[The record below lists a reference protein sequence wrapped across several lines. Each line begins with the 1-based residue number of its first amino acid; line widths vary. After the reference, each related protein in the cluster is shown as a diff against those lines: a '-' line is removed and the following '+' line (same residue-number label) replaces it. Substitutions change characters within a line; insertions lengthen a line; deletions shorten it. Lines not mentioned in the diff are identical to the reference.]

1 MSSGPLSGLTVLEL
15 AGIGPAPYAAML
27 LADMGA
33 DVIRV
38 DRTGG
43 PAPEYPL
50 NPVLDRGRRSIALD
64 LKSPEGVGLLLR
76 LVARADVLVESFRPG
91 VAERL
96 GIGPVPCLAVR
107 PALVYARMSGW
118 GQTGP
123 LAGEAGHDIN
133 YISLTGAL
141 AALGRAGGPPQP
153 PMNLVGDFGGGAL
166 FLVYGIMCALWAGG
180 GRVVDANVHDGTTSL
195 LAMVQGFRAAGLWSD
210 RRGTN
215 LIDTGCPYYDV
226 YRCADGGYVA
236 VGPIEQRFYLNLLTG
251 LGLADDA
258 DLVAAHRDPA
268 HWPALRAALTEAF
281 ATATRDEW
289 ARRFAGRD
297 ACVTPVLELAEAP
310 SAPQAAARDLYAP
323 VTGHPGAVQV
333 TPTPRFTTDPGADPT
348 APGMPAPAP
357 QPGEHTAAILAELG
371 VTEDEC
377 GGLAERG
384 VVQAL

>member
-1 MSSGPLSGLTVLEL
+1 MSSGPLSGLTVVEL

-38 DRTGG
+38 DRPDG
-43 PAPEYPL
+43 PAPEYPP

-64 LKSPEGVGLLLR
+64 LKAPEGVDLFMR
-76 LVARADVLVESFRPG
+76 LVARADVLVESYRPG

-107 PALVYARMSGW
+107 PELVYARMSGW

-123 LAGEAGHDIN
+123 LAGDAGHDIN

-141 AALGRAGGPPQP
+141 AALGRADGPPQP

-236 VGPIEQRFYLNLLTG
+236 VGAIERRFFVNLLTG

-258 DLVAAHRDPA
+258 DLVAAHRDPSS
-268 HWPALRAALTEAF
+268 WPALRAALTAAF
-281 ATATRDEW
+281 AGATRDEW
-289 ARRFAGRD
+289 AERFAGRD
-297 ACVTPVLELAEAP
+297 ACVTPVLELAEAAG
-310 SAPQAAARDLYAP
+310 APQAVARDLYAP
-323 VTGHPGAVQV
+323 VPGHDGAVQV
-333 TPTPRFTTDPGADPT
+333 TPTPRFTTDPGGDPV
-348 APGMPAPAP
+348 APPLPVPAP

-371 VTEDEC
+371 VSDDESVELF
-377 GGLAERG
+377 GAG
-384 VVQAL
+384 VVAS

>member
-1 MSSGPLSGLTVLEL
+1 MSSGPLSGLSVLEL

-43 PAPEYPL
+43 PAAEYPP

-64 LKSPEGVGLLLR
+64 LKSPEGVELLLR

-141 AALGRAGGPPQP
+141 AALGRA
-153 PMNLVGDFGGGAL
+153 
-166 FLVYGIMCALWAGG
+166 
-180 GRVVDANVHDGTTSL
+180 
-195 LAMVQGFRAAGLWSD
+195 
-210 RRGTN
+210 
-215 LIDTGCPYYDV
+215 
-226 YRCADGGYVA
+226 
-236 VGPIEQRFYLNLLTG
+236 
-251 LGLADDA
+251 
-258 DLVAAHRDPA
+258 
-268 HWPALRAALTEAF
+268 
-281 ATATRDEW
+281 
-289 ARRFAGRD
+289 
-297 ACVTPVLELAEAP
+297 
-310 SAPQAAARDLYAP
+310 AAAADE
-323 VTGHPGAVQV
+323 PG
-333 TPTPRFTTDPGADPT
+333 R
-348 APGMPAPAP
+348 
-357 QPGEHTAAILAELG
+357 
-371 VTEDEC
+371 
-377 GGLAERG
+377 
-384 VVQAL
+384 